1 MYYKKFMEGNMEV
14 LTALRERRSIRA
26 YLNKPIEDEKLE
38 RVLEAARISPTAKN
52 RQEWKFIVVK
62 NEEIKQRLLPAVKDR
77 KFVVEAPVVI
87 VACATEPTF
96 VMPCGQPAYTV
107 DLSIAMS
114 YMILEAQELGLGTCW
129 LGGFFEDQ
137 VKEILGV
144 PGNVRVVAITPLG
157 YPAEKPKAR
166 PRKMLEEIVCYDRYE

>member
-1 MYYKKFMEGNMEV
+1 MEV
-14 LTALRERRSIRA
+14 LEALRERRSIRS
-26 YLNKPIEDEKLE
+26 YLNIPIEDEKLS

-62 NEEIKQRLLPAVKDR
+62 DEEVKGRLLPAVNGR
-77 KFVVEAPVVI
+77 KFVVEAPVII
-87 VACATEPTF
+87 VACATESSF

-129 LGGFFEDQ
+129 IGGFSENQ
-137 VKEILGV
+137 VKEVLEI
-144 PGNVRVVAITPLG
+144 PENVRVVAMTPLG
-157 YPAEKPKAR
+157 YPAEKPNAKW
-166 PRKMLEEIVCYDRYE
+166 RKTLEEIVCYDKFK